1 MELENGLLPT
11 LGKTKKTGTR
21 INFLPD
27 PEIFEKTRFKEEDVK
42 NRLKETA
49 YLNPKLTIIY
59 EDKRGDA
66 TEHIEYHEPEGIVGF
81 VKDLDKNIEK
91 LHDVIYFTGE
101 SEDIKV
107 EVAFQYTSEFHENIL
122 GFATIYTILRVE
134 RISQVLRQ
142 PLQVLSIHMPESLVY

>member
-1 MELENGLLPT
+1 MRNRYKEQT
-11 LGKTKKTGTR
+11 
-21 INFLPD
+21 
-27 PEIFEKTRFKEEDVK
+27 EEDCI
-42 NRLKETA
+42 
-49 YLNPKLTIIY
+49 LNPKLTIIY

-122 GFATIYTILRVE
+122 GFCNNIYNSEGGAHITALR
-134 RISQVLRQ
+134 LR
-142 PLQVLSIHMPESLVY
+142 LQVLSIHMPESLVY